1 MRWMLCV
8 LVVSAPLAAA
18 AQPFERT
25 VFISP
30 NVLTA
35 ADPTSLIGIQYTGRG
50 ERVIY
55 DRRFDAWVTVNA
67 YLFQVSYEQ
76 AARRPEP
83 GRTAGQLEFQVNPE
97 FGSPEAAQVEVEAFA
112 PALGR
117 LPLVVIA
124 RLADIHVNAGDESF
138 GAGVSGLAHS
148 ITIHTGYG
156 HRMSG
161 EGFLEEVLFHA
172 GAHSLD
178 EQHADSAGWRA
189 AQEADGAFIS
199 AYARDNP
206 DRGDL
211 AESLLAYFAAR
222 IVPGR
227 FSEADRAA
235 IEATIPHRL
244 AYFDDQSFDWS
255 PFGTPVPALPAGA
268 AAILVALLAGAG
280 WRTRARR
287 DWPAPPSKLLGA
299 RSLRPRS
306 VGIPCAGPVAD
317 ARARRMA
324 GASGAAQRA
333 ELRRRRRRLLH
344 CRRQRDVRPALRS
357 PVQRRPLD
365 HTRWRGPRAA
375 ADRRHFT
382 F

>member
-1 MRWMLCV
+1 MRWMLSV
-8 LVVSAPLAAA
+8 LMVSAPLAAA
-18 AQPFERT
+18 AQPFEGT

-35 ADPTSLIGIQYTGRG
+35 ADPTSLVGIQYTGRG

-76 AARRPEP
+76 AARSPEP

-97 FGSPEAAQVEVEAFA
+97 FGRPAAAQVEVETFA

-148 ITIHTGYG
+148 ITIHTDYG
-156 HRMSG
+156 HRMLRD
-161 EGFLEEVLFHA
+161 GFLEEVLFHE

-199 AYARDNP
+199 AYARNNP
-206 DRGDL
+206 
-211 AESLLAYFAAR
+211 
-222 IVPGR
+222 
-227 FSEADRAA
+227 
-235 IEATIPHRL
+235 
-244 AYFDDQSFDWS
+244 
-255 PFGTPVPALPAGA
+255 
-268 AAILVALLAGAG
+268 
-280 WRTRARR
+280 
-287 DWPAPPSKLLGA
+287 
-299 RSLRPRS
+299 
-306 VGIPCAGPVAD
+306 
-317 ARARRMA
+317 
-324 GASGAAQRA
+324 
-333 ELRRRRRRLLH
+333 
-344 CRRQRDVRPALRS
+344 
-357 PVQRRPLD
+357 
-365 HTRWRGPRAA
+365 GPRGLG
-375 ADRRHFT
+375 
-382 F
+382 